1 MGQQARIEASETTLN
16 NTQPQTFPFTLLVVD
31 DEPSH
36 VQIASKILSKQY
48 NVLAAESA
56 QAALKVVQAHSV
68 DLALVDYRM
77 PGATGNDF
85 LEQLARIAPR
95 CLRFLVTGDSDR
107 RTVQDAVN
115 RAQIYRFVS
124 KPVSYTALLEDIKL
138 ALEHRT
144 ATEIAANAD
153 RLATAGLTA
162 CIAAHD
168 IRNGLQGLS
177 MVPMYLQLGSPED
190 LRSAQNTVEYAQRI
204 FQACVD
210 EILAV
215 SKGERP
221 TYRMANHSLGDL
233 VSEAARY
240 ESAALKSR
248 DFQVEIAA
256 NLPEVKLS
264 PTHCRRMLGN
274 LLRNGLQATEVGG
287 TIKVS
292 VFQPSEQQVSIAVAD
307 NGNGIPPEIVKRM
320 FQSFNSS
327 KGAGGAGFG
336 LKMCKEVMDA
346 HGGTLT
352 FTTEAGQGTTFIA
365 TFNRAE

>member
-1 MGQQARIEASETTLN
+1 M
-16 NTQPQTFPFTLLVVD
+16 TQIQPTAHPFTILVVD
-31 DEPSH
+31 DEPDH
-36 VQIASKILSKQY
+36 VRMAAKIFAKHY
-48 NVLAAESA
+48 NVLTAESA
-56 QAALKVVQAHSV
+56 QAALQVVQSQSV

-124 KPVSYTALLEDIKL
+124 KPVSYAQLLEDIRL
-138 ALEHRT
+138 GLEHRT
-144 ATEIAANAD
+144 AAEVAANAD

-177 MVPMYLQLGSPED
+177 MVPMYLQLGSPDD
-190 LRSAQNTVEYAQRI
+190 LQSAQRTVEYAQRI

-215 SKGERP
+215 SKGDKP
-221 TYRMANHSLGDL
+221 TYRMSEHALGDL
-233 VSEAARY
+233 VAEAARY
-240 ESAALKSR
+240 EATSLKDR
-248 DFQVEIAA
+248 DFQVDIAA
-256 NLPEVKLS
+256 DLPRVNLS

-274 LLRNGLQATEVGG
+274 LLRNALQATCSGG
-287 TIKVS
+287 RVHVR
-292 VFQPSEQQVSIAVAD
+292 VFCPAPQQVSVSVAD
-307 NGNGIPPEIVKRM
+307 NGGGIPADIVKRM

-327 KGAGGAGFG
+327 KGNKGAGFG

-346 HGGTLT
+346 HGGSLT
-352 FTTEAGQGTTFIA
+352 FTTQPGEGTTFTA
-365 TFNRAE
+365 TFNAGGSAFV